1 MTMAAVR
8 IHIEQYWK
16 RKKND
21 WERAEYQAWLTGYYN
36 MHAIGASMSRKIKY
50 PKNPMEE
57 EVVVTDDIEI
67 TEDEAEHYREEFVKR
82 LMRME
87 ERFNKEK
94 EREAQ
99 GRI

>member
-8 IHIEQYWK
+8 LRIEKYCK

-36 MHAIGASMSRKIKY
+36 MYSIGASMSRKIKY

-57 EVVVTDDIEI
+57 EIIVTDDIEI

-94 EREAQ
+94 MQ
-99 GRI
+99 K